1 MSIKYKIDVLAELK
15 AAGYS
20 TYKLRKGKILSER
33 TIQLLREGKLIALE
47 SIDIL
52 CKLLK
57 CQPGDIIEYIEPAPD
72 GAEREENENADT

>member
-1 MSIKYKIDVLAELK
+1 MSIKYKIDVLSELK

-20 TYKLRKGKILSER
+20 TYKLRKEKILGER

-72 GAEREENENADT
+72 GTGEETGSSNE

>member
-1 MSIKYKIDVLAELK
+1 MSIKYKIDVLSELK

-47 SIDIL
+47 SIDTL
-52 CKLLK
+52 CKLLN
-57 CQPGDIIEYIEPAPD
+57 CQPGDILEYIEPAQD
-72 GAEREENENADT
+72 ETECEE

>member
-20 TYKLRKGKILSER
+20 TYKLRKEKILGER

-72 GAEREENENADT
+72 RAEREENRNAE

>member
-1 MSIKYKIDVLAELK
+1 MSIKYKIDVLSELK

-47 SIDIL
+47 SIDTL
-52 CKLLK
+52 CKLLNR
-57 CQPGDIIEYIEPAPD
+57 QPGDIIEYIEPAPK
-72 GAEREENENADT
+72 GAETEE

>member
-20 TYKLRKGKILSER
+20 TYKLRKEKILGER

-72 GAEREENENADT
+72 GAEQEENGNAE

>member
-20 TYKLRKGKILSER
+20 TYKLRKEKILGER

-72 GAEREENENADT
+72 GAEREENRNAE